1 MAGDRSLPDDGVV
14 TWNHA
19 PSESDFGKYRGKRFS
34 EVIAED
40 ADYVTWARQQEEKG
54 RTPRWG
60 RPCLEASVSE
70 GVRLWRRPCLEA
82 SVSGGVRVWRRP
94 CLSGGVRVWKRPC
107 LLEASCASAAAH
119 LEAVISKGLHHAS
132 LEPLF
137 PKQRKL
143 KGPI

>member
-1 MAGDRSLPDDGVV
+1 MSFSGHSVCADSAAYGFACALNRIEWMAGDRSLPDDGVV

-19 PSESDFGKYRGKRFS
+19 PPESDFGKYRGKRFS

-40 ADYVTWARQQEEKG
+40 ADYVTWARKQEEKG

-82 SVSGGVRVWRRP
+82 SVSGGVRV
-94 CLSGGVRVWKRPC
+94 CG
-107 LLEASCASAAAH
+107 
-119 LEAVISKGLHHAS
+119 
-132 LEPLF
+132 
-137 PKQRKL
+137 
-143 KGPI
+143 